1 MIPPVTAAEPAAEP
15 EPTAEA
21 AEAAEAEVEVVDL
34 EDGERS
40 PGSPAEVLGIL
51 WMGFCGFFGRT
62 IPDLGPI
69 FQKQNARELSTLIDL
84 VNFSIVTI
92 HFWAAYGLNHCLS
105 TGGDGI
111 KSQHFQTHIV

>member
-1 MIPPVTAAEPAAEP
+1 
-15 EPTAEA
+15 
-21 AEAAEAEVEVVDL
+21 
-34 EDGERS
+34 
-40 PGSPAEVLGIL
+40 
-51 WMGFCGFFGRT
+51 MGFCVFFGRT

-111 KSQHFQTHIV
+111 KSQHFQTHMFDMIPYNNHEC